1 MACTTAERKE
11 MEASDAMEA
20 KANYYCSVVKG
31 YDVDPKRLVQWK
43 EHYMQGLMDAAKK
56 SQ

>member
-1 MACTTAERKE
+1 